1 LREIGKI
8 RQAALR
14 NGGPAG
20 TKGSRQEKR
29 GATRKLGFR
38 HDHITA

>member
-14 NGGPAG
+14 NGGAACA
-20 TKGSRQEKR
+20 KGNRQEKR
-29 GATRKLGFR
+29 GAAR
-38 HDHITA
+38 